1 MKPWIKRTFLV
12 IAGASLL
19 AGGLSAC
26 GHRPHEF
33 NASTSAEQHAKFRSW
48 ALERA
53 TRTLDLNDDQQ
64 QRLAVLADKLQAQR
78 TALMGATPDP
88 RAQIKALVATDKFDR
103 AGAQTLITE
112 KTPNLQTKSPELIA
126 ALAEFYDSLNPAQQ
140 QKVRDL
146 MERRHGWFHR
156 G

>member
-1 MKPWIKRTFLV
+1 MKPWIKRTFLL
-12 IAGASLL
+12 IASASIL

-33 NASTSAEQHAKFRSW
+33 GATASPEQHAKFRSW

-53 TRTLDLNDDQQ
+53 THALDLNADQQ
-64 QRLAVLADKLQAQR
+64 QRLALLADKLQAQR
-78 TALMGATPDP
+78 TALMGSTPDP
-88 RAQIKALVATDKFDR
+88 RAQIKALVASGKFDR

-112 KTPNLQTKSPELIA
+112 KTTTLQTRSPELIA
-126 ALAEFYDSLNPAQQ
+126 ALADFYDSLNPAQQ

-146 MERRHGWFHR
+146 MEKRHGWFHR

>member
-1 MKPWIKRTFLV
+1 MKHWIKRTFLV

-33 NASTSAEQHAKFRSW
+33 GANASPEQHAKFRSW

-53 TRTLDLNDDQQ
+53 TRTFDLNSDQQ
-64 QRLAVLADKLQAQR
+64 QRLAVLADKLQTQR
-78 TALMGATPDP
+78 AALMGSTPDP
-88 RAQIKALVATDKFDR
+88 GAQIKALLATDKFDR

-112 KTPNLQTKSPELIA
+112 KTTSLQTRSPELIA
-126 ALAEFYDSLNPAQQ
+126 ALADFYDSLNPAQQ
-140 QKVRDL
+140 QKVREL
-146 MERRHGWFHR
+146 MEGRRGWFHR